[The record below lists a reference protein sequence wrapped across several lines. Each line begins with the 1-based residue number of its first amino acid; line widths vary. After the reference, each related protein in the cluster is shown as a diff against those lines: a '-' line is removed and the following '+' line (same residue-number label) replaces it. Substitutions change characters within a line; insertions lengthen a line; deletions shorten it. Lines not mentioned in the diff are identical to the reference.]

1 MSNLK
6 TMPSTTIAAPV
17 PIPSGFKGNFAEP
30 RQYGEH
36 PGTDIPVPSGTE
48 VKAPMDGVV
57 ENVKDDEYPCGGT
70 IDIDYKNGFWSRFC
84 HMKKINVK
92 KGDVVSQGQVV
103 GLSGGG
109 SNDFGKGRT
118 TGPHLHFSLH
128 KDGVNVDP
136 MKYINTE
143 ATVGDIQ
150 GTNANV
156 DDVKNIAGKLT
167 TSSSGEMSWD
177 DFRKQYPPEVVRA
190 ALEKSLTGVF
200 TEEIKRIK
208 ELMK

>member
-1 MSNLK
+1 MSNIK
-6 TMPSTTIAAPV
+6 IMPSTTIAAPV

-30 RQYGEH
+30 RESGTH

-48 VKAPMDGVV
+48 VKSPMDGVV

-92 KGDVVSQGQVV
+92 KGDVVNQGQVV

-109 SNDFGKGRT
+109 LNDFGKGRT

-143 ATVGDIQ
+143 ATVGDVQ
-150 GTNANV
+150 
-156 DDVKNIAGKLT
+156 DVKDLASKLN
-167 TSSSGEMSWD
+167 TSSTGEKSWE
-177 DFRKQYPPEVVRA
+177 DFAKENPPEVMRQ
-190 ALEKSLTGVF
+190 ALEKALTGVF

>member
-118 TGPHLHFSLH
+118 SGPHLHFSLH

>member
-6 TMPSTTIAAPV
+6 IMPSTTIAAPV

-30 RQYGEH
+30 RESGAH

-109 SNDFGKGRT
+109 LNDFGKGRT
-118 TGPHLHFSLH
+118 SGPHLHFSLH

-136 MKYINTE
+136 AKYINTE
-143 ATVGDIQ
+143 VTAGDIQ
-150 GTNANV
+150 NVNV
-156 DDVKNIAGKLT
+156 DDVKNIAGRLT

-190 ALEKSLTGVF
+190 ALEKSLTSVF

>member
-6 TMPSTTIAAPV
+6 IMPSTTITAPV
-17 PIPSGFKGNFAEP
+17 PIPTGFKGNFAEP
-30 RQYGEH
+30 RDTGAH

-109 SNDFGKGRT
+109 SNDFGKGRSS
-118 TGPHLHFSLH
+118 GPHLHFSLH

>member
-6 TMPSTTIAAPV
+6 IMPSTTIAAPV
-17 PIPSGFKGNFAEP
+17 PIPTGFKGNFAEP
-30 RQYGEH
+30 RDTGAH

>member
-1 MSNLK
+1 
-6 TMPSTTIAAPV
+6 MPSVTFAAPV
-17 PIPSGFKGNFAEP
+17 PIPSGFKGNFEQV
-30 RQYGEH
+30 RSYEVH
-36 PGTDIPVPSGTE
+36 PGTDIPAASGTR
-48 VKAPMDGVV
+48 VIAPMDGEIV
-57 ENVKDDEYPCGGT
+57 NVKDNQWPCGGT

-109 SNDFGKGRT
+109 LNDFGKGRT

-150 GTNANV
+150 GADV
-156 DDVKNIAGKLT
+156 SDVKNLAGKLN
-167 TSSSGEMSWD
+167 TSVTGEMSWEE
-177 DFRKQYPPEVVRA
+177 FAKQYPPEMVGA
-190 ALEKSLTGVF
+190 ALRKSLTGVF

>member
-6 TMPSTTIAAPV
+6 IMPSTTIAAPV
-17 PIPSGFKGNFAEP
+17 PIPTGFKGNFAEP
-30 RQYGEH
+30 RDTGAH

-118 TGPHLHFSLH
+118 SGPHLHFSLH

>member
-6 TMPSTTIAAPV
+6 TMPSTTIVSPV
-17 PIPSGFKGNFAEP
+17 PLPQGFKGNFAEP
-30 RQYGEH
+30 RSDGAH

-48 VKAPMDGVV
+48 VKAPMDGIV

-118 TGPHLHFSLH
+118 SGPHLHFSLH

-190 ALEKSLTGVF
+190 ALEKSLTSVF

>member
-1 MSNLK
+1 MGNLK
-6 TMPSTTIAAPV
+6 IMPSTTIAAPV

-30 RQYGEH
+30 RESGAH

-48 VKAPMDGVV
+48 VKSPMDGIV
-57 ENVKDDEYPCGGT
+57 ENVKDDKYPCGGT

-109 SNDFGKGRT
+109 PNDFGKGRT

-128 KDGVNVDP
+128 KDGVNVNP
-136 MKYINTE
+136 LKYVNT
-143 ATVGDIQ
+143 TVSPSDIQ
-150 GTNANV
+150 GVQSVAKKL
-156 DDVKNIAGKLT
+156 DDEEPFDIENFVKTIKPGQLGDILT
-167 TSSSGEMSWD
+167 KAMTAPFME
-177 DFRKQYPPEVVRA
+177 EVR
-190 ALEKSLTGVF
+190 
-200 TEEIKRIK
+200 RIK
-208 ELMK
+208 QLLK